1 MDVLDDFR
9 PQKIFAKAKSSEK
22 HFTGTLLNN
31 TAPYSTSVPRRGP
44 LIKGTFEI
52 RDNIIV

>member
-1 MDVLDDFR
+1 MLDDFR